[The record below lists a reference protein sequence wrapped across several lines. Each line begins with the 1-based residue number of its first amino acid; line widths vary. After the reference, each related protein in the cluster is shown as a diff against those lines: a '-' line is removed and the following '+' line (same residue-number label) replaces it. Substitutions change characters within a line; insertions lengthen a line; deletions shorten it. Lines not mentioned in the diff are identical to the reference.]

1 MKLVHLKF
9 PKILMHVVS
18 LARCNTNLQVETTL
32 EHEAHAPQALVLC
45 GGAERAANVLALLLH
60 VEYGL

>member
-1 MKLVHLKF
+1 
-9 PKILMHVVS
+9 MHVVS